1 MDGKKK
7 KLAMLL
13 IGKPSEEDDDEED
26 QGYSESDSEDLAN
39 EVLDA
44 VRNNDAGAL
53 AAALKEFVK
62 SC

>member
-13 IGKPSEEDDDEED
+13 IGKPSEEDDDEE
-26 QGYSESDSEDLAN
+26 GYSESDSEDLAN